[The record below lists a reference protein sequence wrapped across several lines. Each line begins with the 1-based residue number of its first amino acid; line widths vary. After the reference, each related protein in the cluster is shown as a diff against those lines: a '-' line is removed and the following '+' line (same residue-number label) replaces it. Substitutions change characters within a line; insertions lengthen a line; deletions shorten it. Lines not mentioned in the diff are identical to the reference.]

1 MDAVVDAKLT
11 CHVRSTHRHHLKSSG
26 TAWVEIRKRFS
37 GHTAFSS
44 SSFFSFFH
52 KETISLRVTNHFQ
65 GDKRAHLV
73 KVRDAVVVGVQVALQ
88 ALREKDSSAP
98 GRVQGSMTSVC
109 KEGTLQLVNYT
120 SVCSA
125 VMLAF
130 HNRPPLQ
137 SLQLANY
144 TSNPA

>member
-37 GHTAFSS
+37 GHIAFSS
-44 SSFFSFFH
+44 SFFFFY
-52 KETISLRVTNHFQ
+52 KETISLWVTNHFQ
-65 GDKRAHLV
+65 GEKRAHLV
-73 KVRDAVVVGVQVALQ
+73 KVSDAVVVGVQVALQ

-120 SVCSA
+120 SVWSA
-125 VMLAF
+125 A
-130 HNRPPLQ
+130 H
-137 SLQLANY
+137 
-144 TSNPA
+144 